1 MRYHF
6 IHDHRA
12 QYRLDVM
19 CRVLEVSV
27 SGYHSWRRRPVSK
40 QQQWDA
46 LLEQRIQ
53 DIHQRRKGRYGS
65 PRIHAEL
72 RAEGVHISRKRV
84 ARLMRAGGLR
94 ARGKRRWVR
103 TTDSAHPLP
112 VCPNLLN
119 RQFDVQQP
127 NEVWASDLTF
137 VPTKEGWLY
146 LAVTLDLHSRA
157 VVGYAM
163 DTQMAATLP
172 LAALQMAVKRRCPAL
187 GLLHHSDRGSQYA
200 SRIFQEELAR
210 LRAKG
215 SMSRKGDCWDN
226 AVVESFFS
234 SLKRE
239 LFEDTIFENRTVAR
253 QAIFEYI
260 EVFYN
265 RQRRH
270 STLGYLTPHEFER
283 QAKAA

>member
-1 MRYHF
+1 
-6 IHDHRA
+6 
-12 QYRLDVM
+12 M
-19 CRVLEVSV
+19 CRVLEVAV
-27 SGYHSWRRRPVSK
+27 SGYHSWRRRPISQHR
-40 QQQWDA
+40 QQDA

-53 DIHQRRKGRYGS
+53 NAHQRSKGRYGA

-72 RAEGVHISRKRV
+72 RAEGVQVSRKRV

-94 ARGKRRWVR
+94 AKGKRRWIR
-103 TTDSAHPLP
+103 TTDSGHTFP
-112 VCPNLLN
+112 VCPNLLD

-127 NEVWASDLTF
+127 NQVWASDITY
-137 VPTKEGWLY
+137 VPTREGWLY

-163 DTQMAATLP
+163 DAQMPTTLP
-172 LAALQMAVKRRCPAL
+172 LAALQMAAQRRRPPAD
-187 GLLHHSDRGSQYA
+187 LLHHSDQGSQYA
-200 SRIFQEELAR
+200 SKLFQAELAR
-210 LRAKG
+210 LGAKG
-215 SMSRKGDCWDN
+215 SMSRKGECWDN

-239 LFEDTIFENRTVAR
+239 LFEEVILENRTVAR

-260 EVFYN
+260 EIFYN

-270 STLGYLTPHEFER
+270 STLGYLTPLEFER
-283 QAKAA
+283 QATAA